1 MNKKSKMNK
10 TKDEVIGM
18 ETIEEQISITLKEI
32 EQMINN
38 KEDKE
43 KIEEKRIELDKL
55 LKEYLENFK

>member
-1 MNKKSKMNK
+1 MNKKLKMNK

-18 ETIEEQISITLKEI
+18 KTIEEQISTVLKEI

-55 LKEYLENFK
+55 LRNI